1 MTGETFRDLSPLLN
15 PQSIAIIGASER
27 PGSAGRLVI
36 ENLINLGYQGKI
48 YPVHPKNATVMGY
61 PCYPD
66 IQSIPGPID
75 MMAVLIGAE
84 KVISTLQSGVDV
96 GAKAAWVLAS
106 GYAES
111 GPEGKGR
118 QAELID
124 FANRTG
130 LLVCGPNCVGVANI
144 LDRSATY
151 SVALSP
157 RMRPGSVS
165 AVMQSGAICMGL
177 ANSARFGFRYL
188 ISIGNAA
195 VLDGSDYIGYLVNDP
210 KTKVIVAFLE
220 GIRNP
225 KKFEAAAKAASDA
238 GKPLLVVKAGRSEK
252 AQKAVQAHTG
262 SLAGSDVV
270 LDAVFRRY
278 GVIRLN
284 DLDVGMLSLSGG
296 QIGLVADVA
305 QSLKL
310 NFPTLSE
317 KAVKGLKA
325 VLPPYNSIEN
335 PLDAWGSGDLENTY
349 PGCVDVIA
357 QEESI
362 GLIAMTRDTPPGV
375 AKREV
380 DQSMR
385 IAEAAIKAKKETGK
399 PTLLF
404 STVSSGFEQE
414 VVDVLRANDI
424 PYLQG
429 TSETMR
435 AIEAFEKY
443 AAFRKNASNQELA
456 GCQSPASLADWKKKL
471 NSRKGQSLDEVESRQ
486 LLADYGI
493 QGPREQVAKTS
504 AEAVKLAS
512 SIGYPVVL
520 KILSA
525 DILHKTEI
533 GGVKVG
539 LQNAAEVE
547 AAYAEVMASAKQHKP
562 NAVIDG
568 ALIQEMIP
576 AGTPEVI
583 LGIVRDPDFGPSIV
597 FGSGGVLVELIKDSA
612 LRIPPLTRT
621 EAREMIAS
629 TRGEK
634 LLLGFRGRPKADMA
648 ALVDTIVKLS
658 QLAVDFKDEINAL
671 EMNPLMVLPDGTGI
685 RAVDSLVEI
694 RA

>member
-1 MTGETFRDLSPLLN
+1 
-15 PQSIAIIGASER
+15 
-27 PGSAGRLVI
+27 
-36 ENLINLGYQGKI
+36 
-48 YPVHPKNATVMGY
+48 
-61 PCYPD
+61 
-66 IQSIPGPID
+66 
-75 MMAVLIGAE
+75 
-84 KVISTLQSGVDV
+84 
-96 GAKAAWVLAS
+96 
-106 GYAES
+106 
-111 GPEGKGR
+111 
-118 QAELID
+118 
-124 FANRTG
+124 
-130 LLVCGPNCVGVANI
+130 
-144 LDRSATY
+144 
-151 SVALSP
+151 
-157 RMRPGSVS
+157 
-165 AVMQSGAICMGL
+165 
-177 ANSARFGFRYL
+177 
-188 ISIGNAA
+188 
-195 VLDGSDYIGYLVNDP
+195 
-210 KTKVIVAFLE
+210 
-220 GIRNP
+220 
-225 KKFEAAAKAASDA
+225 
-238 GKPLLVVKAGRSEK
+238 
-252 AQKAVQAHTG
+252 
-262 SLAGSDVV
+262 
-270 LDAVFRRY
+270 
-278 GVIRLN
+278 
-284 DLDVGMLSLSGG
+284 LSLSGG

-471 NSRKGQSLDEVESRQ
+471 NSRKGQSLE
-486 LLADYGI
+486 DYGI

-583 LGIVRDPDFGPSIV
+583 HRLWFGWGAGGIDQGFCPAHSSVDQNRGSRDDRFHP
-597 FGSGGVLVELIKDSA
+597 
-612 LRIPPLTRT
+612 R
-621 EAREMIAS
+621 
-629 TRGEK
+629 
-634 LLLGFRGRPKADMA
+634 
-648 ALVDTIVKLS
+648 
-658 QLAVDFKDEINAL
+658 
-671 EMNPLMVLPDGTGI
+671 
-685 RAVDSLVEI
+685 
-694 RA
+694 